1 MVAKNHSKA
10 ELKKIYNSLSPSE
23 KFGLRF
29 GLFPA
34 RIAENLTREDHV
46 ELMRMAEADKG
57 NKRTMLM
64 PDEKPKSRAKGSAG
78 AKTKKEPNELAPT
91 LADYEKAIKGQR
103 CKFCGT
109 PLTRGIE
116 GYPHEDGWR
125 VRGYSE
131 RQWLYTTCPNP
142 RCHYQWALSYL
153 GIPRNVTAKDLKEMT
168 KTKAKAM
175 VSERGKGRKGS
186 GTSVNRLMKQAVDK
200 GYITCPRCGN
210 HIEPDAERCIC
221 GWRNP
226 LPDLGLI

>member
-1 MVAKNHSKA
+1 MVAKKHTKS

-23 KFGLRF
+23 KYGLKL
-29 GLFPA
+29 GLFPS
-34 RIAENLTREDHV
+34 RIAKNLTEEDYIELMNIARED
-46 ELMRMAEADKG
+46 KK
-57 NKRTMLM
+57 NTRTAFM
-64 PDEKPKSRAKGSAG
+64 PSDAPPKKGSTAKNKKG
-78 AKTKKEPNELAPT
+78 ANEQAPT
-91 LADYEKAIKGQR
+91 LKEYREAIEGQR
-103 CKFCGT
+103 CRFCGT